1 LGSQPGCSRPQVER
15 TRREHLGLVFD
26 MCHQAV
32 EFEDIPGALGAL
44 KRAGIPVT
52 RLQAAAAI
60 RIPEVSRDAV
70 AALRRFDVPIYLMK
84 LSFLRVAVASRCPAK
99 PRCVVRWQRLV
110 AGKPFSRPVAVQDK
124 STS

>member
-1 LGSQPGCSRPQVER
+1 
-15 TRREHLGLVFD
+15 
-26 MCHQAV
+26 
-32 EFEDIPGALGAL
+32 
-44 KRAGIPVT
+44 VT

-70 AALRRFDVPIYLMK
+70 AALRHFDDPIYLMK
-84 LSFLRVAVASRCPAK
+84 LSFLRVGVASRCPAK
-99 PRCVVRWQRLV
+99 PRWVVRWQRLV